1 MSSDEATEKD
11 APEEQKEEAAAVSAE
26 EEKEEKPKKKAAAP
40 KKEAK
45 SISKDDLV
53 ASIKEMTV
61 IELSEL
67 VKTLEETFGVS
78 AAAPVAVAASAGAPA
93 GAPGAAAD
101 AGESEEQTE
110 FTVILKD
117 IGANK
122 ISVIKA
128 VREVTTLGLKEAKEL
143 VESAPKPVKEGVNK
157 AEAATLKEKIEA
169 AGATVEVQ

>member
-53 ASIKEMTV
+53 AAIKEMTV

-117 IGANK
+117 IGANN
-122 ISVIKA
+122 ISVINA

>member
-11 APEEQKEEAAAVSAE
+11 APEEQKEEAAAA
-26 EEKEEKPKKKAAAP
+26 
-40 KKEAK
+40 
-45 SISKDDLV
+45 
-53 ASIKEMTV
+53 IKEMTV
-61 IELSEL
+61 LELSEL